1 MSQVAA
7 SPSSSVSGELE
18 EVKSTGEVAEEVDG
32 DVADDASLSR
42 RQPKDDSAST
52 YSVEEV
58 DEEQPAPPPADEP
71 AAAAADPFTRHT
83 LTWDADTVERGVE
96 LTCQG
101 ERERE
106 RN

>member
-52 YSVEEV
+52 SSVEEV